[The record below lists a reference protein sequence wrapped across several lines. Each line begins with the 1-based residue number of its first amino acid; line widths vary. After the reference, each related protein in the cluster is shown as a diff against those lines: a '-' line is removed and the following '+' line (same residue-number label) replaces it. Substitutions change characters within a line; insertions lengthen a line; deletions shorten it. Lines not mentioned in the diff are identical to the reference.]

1 MKISHATKIKSL
13 WLHIER
19 ILFEFKFEDQRVES
33 QSVYPYRSVIMVE
46 QALTTMEKSMYVRD
60 QSFGTESVENKDRF
74 FGISIGEGGCDT
86 CPRHG
91 VVIYCIGE
99 YFHFVEHMA
108 FKVWSGEP
116 YILNPYR
123 TEVELWK
130 NGYFEMLG

>member
-1 MKISHATKIKSL
+1 
-13 WLHIER
+13 
-19 ILFEFKFEDQRVES
+19 
-33 QSVYPYRSVIMVE
+33 MVE

-74 FGISIGEGGCDT
+74 FGISIGEGGYDT